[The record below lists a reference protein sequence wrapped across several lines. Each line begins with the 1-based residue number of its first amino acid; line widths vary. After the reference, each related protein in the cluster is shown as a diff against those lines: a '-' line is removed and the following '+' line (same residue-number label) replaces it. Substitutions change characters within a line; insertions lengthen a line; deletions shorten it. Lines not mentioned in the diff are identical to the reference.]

1 MRNGWWLQQRR
12 RVVGLARQSP
22 ERAGHSHRV
31 VPPLQETPVICAQVP
46 LTAEAR
52 CGAGDQHSGG
62 LTVYY
67 RSLNLP

>member
-46 LTAEAR
+46 LRFANPTLKQQQVRVLVMALAV
-52 CGAGDQHSGG
+52 AGVE
-62 LTVYY
+62 L
-67 RSLNLP
+67 